1 MTTVGVEEVITGW
14 PSCGIRL
21 PSVGLTVYVV
31 VTVLVPG
38 VPAVVTLASPLA
50 LVASFS

>member
-1 MTTVGVEEVITGW
+1 MTTVGVEGLITGW

-21 PSVGLTVYVV
+21 PSAELTVYAM

-38 VPAVVTLASPLA
+38 VPNIVTLASPLA
-50 LVASFS
+50 LVTSFS